1 MNGFSVTSDFLCAP
15 TSEPTLNLS
24 VCAGTSQVPAFL
36 SPAAAMTFP
45 KKHKKKK
52 DRKSLPEAD
61 VAVSVLGV
69 FFYYSYFSDV
79 WRHSTRRDGVIPI
92 PATGPAY
99 DISEWRDD
107 IIPDLYGLSVACVM
121 SQ

>member
-61 VAVSVLGV
+61 VAVSVLG
-69 FFYYSYFSDV
+69 FFFIIL
-79 WRHSTRRDGVIPI
+79 TFLTCGVTVHGAMASSPSLR
-92 PATGPAY
+92 PVPLMT
-99 DISEWRDD
+99 
-107 IIPDLYGLSVACVM
+107 SVNGAMTSSPTFMDYPSRV
-121 SQ
+121 